1 MLAPMEQFNIL
12 ILGTHASARRLSKRV
27 ACTLTI
33 MQIAIVAMT
42 AALNSNAR
50 ADMVEPGQFG
60 APLQVSS
67 TNGAP
72 TRKNTEINNHANSP
86 ENPANL
92 LLLTAP
98 SQANYTFNALGAWNT
113 AQPSASTIE
122 VTATLSAVNVSR
134 LDTSRSRPHLKPI
147 LDDLRVNQEYFGVI
161 KFETGTA
168 NDMP

>member
-1 MLAPMEQFNIL
+1 MPMEQFNML
-12 ILGTHASARRLSKRV
+12 ILRTHASTLLLSKRV

-33 MQIAIVAMT
+33 MQIAIVAMG
-42 AALNSNAR
+42 AALNSPVR
-50 ADMVEPGQFG
+50 ADMVEQGQFG

-67 TNGAP
+67 TSGAP

-86 ENPANL
+86 ENVANL

-134 LDTSRSRPHLKPI
+134 LDTSRSRPLLTPI

>member
-1 MLAPMEQFNIL
+1 MEQFNML
-12 ILGTHASARRLSKRV
+12 ILRTHASTLLLSKRV

-33 MQIAIVAMT
+33 MQIAIVAMG
-42 AALNSNAR
+42 AALNSPVR
-50 ADMVEPGQFG
+50 ADMVEQGQFG

-67 TNGAP
+67 TSGAP
-72 TRKNTEINNHANSP
+72 TRKNAAINNHANNP
-86 ENPANL
+86 ENVANL

-134 LDTSRSRPHLKPI
+134 LDTSRSRPLLTPI

>member
-1 MLAPMEQFNIL
+1 MEKFNML
-12 ILGTHASARRLSKRV
+12 ILRTHASTRPLSKCV
-27 ACTLTI
+27 ACKLTI
-33 MQIAIVAMT
+33 MQIAIVAMG
-42 AALNSNAR
+42 AALNNTAR
-50 ADMVEPGQFG
+50 ADVVEPGQFG

-67 TNGAP
+67 NSGAP
-72 TRKNTEINNHANSP
+72 TRKNTVISNQGNSP
-86 ENPANL
+86 ENTANL

-134 LDTSRSRPHLKPI
+134 LDASRSRSLLTPI
-147 LDDLRVNQEYFGVI
+147 LDDLRGNQEYFGVI
-161 KFETGTA
+161 KFETATA